1 MKTKRDFPKGF
12 IVCLFLLL
20 IFLIPNF
27 SFGATFCVSNSTGL
41 QSALTTAESND
52 ENNTIQ
58 IVQGTYNGNF
68 TYASADA
75 YSLTVEGGFTENC
88 ASRTINPA
96 NTILDGGGT
105 DMVLALVSQ
114 GATAFSVEGLT
125 LQNGNASTADDG
137 GGLYVKM
144 AVFPVTE
151 DSTTTLTD
159 NTFTG
164 NTASGNGG
172 GAYVSAVITT
182 LTNNT
187 FTENTADS
195 GGGAHIF
202 STVVDTTITNNTFS
216 GNTAM
221 VNGGGFCTYP
231 GDTFAKGNIA
241 TLTNNIFSGNT
252 AIGGNGGGAYMYS
265 GLQSGDVATLTNN
278 TFSENT
284 TENRGGGLYVS
295 DPLGVY
301 GGTAT
306 LTNNTF
312 SGNTVTVIDISPL
325 EHNGGGGAY
334 VGADSTLTNNI
345 FSGNTVTGGY
355 GGGGVYII
363 GYGSTGTGT
372 LTNNTITGN
381 TATIKGGGIRAKFSY
396 PGNLYNNI
404 IWNNTASD
412 GADLYI
418 DNTGDDPFFPV
429 TVNLFNNDFDQSSAG
444 VYITS
449 PFTIDSSNLN
459 NANPLFEGSSDFY
472 LTISSPCINTGDNDA
487 PNLPDT
493 DIDGNP
499 RIVGGTVDMG
509 AYEFQSV
516 NYIYVDKN
524 DETCGGK
531 TPCYTSIQQAI
542 NASSNRCVI
551 MIVEGNYEEDI
562 TLNASKTLT
571 LKGGYDSAFTA
582 QLSDTTIKGSLVIS
596 DGKLKTSKINV
607 HYQK

>member
-12 IVCLFLLL
+12 IVCVSLLSL
-20 IFLIPNF
+20 FLIPTY
-27 SFGATFCVSNSTGL
+27 SPGATFCVSDATEL
-41 QSALTTAESND
+41 QSALTTAESNGED
-52 ENNTIQ
+52 NTIQ

-68 TYASADA
+68 TYASTES
-75 YSLTVEGGFTENC
+75 YSLTVEGGYTQDC
-88 ASRTINPA
+88 GSRTIDPA
-96 NTILDGGGT
+96 NTILDGGGA

-114 GATAFSVEGLT
+114 GATTFSVEGLT
-125 LQNGNASTADDG
+125 FQNGNASTADDG
-137 GGLYVKM
+137 GGLYAKM
-144 AVFPVTE
+144 AVFPETE
-151 DSTTTLTD
+151 EGTTILTN

-172 GAYVSAVITT
+172 GAYVSAGITT

-187 FTENTADS
+187 FTENTANS
-195 GGGAHIF
+195 GGGAYIF
-202 STVVDTTITNNTFS
+202 AVVVVTTLTNNTFS
-216 GNTAM
+216 GNTALFS
-221 VNGGGFCTYP
+221 GGGFCTYA
-231 GDTFAKGNIA
+231 GDTFAKGNNAI
-241 TLTNNIFSGNT
+241 LTNNIFTENI
-252 AIGGNGGGAYMYS
+252 AIGGYGGGTYIYR
-265 GLQSGDVATLTNN
+265 GLNSGDVTSLTNN
-278 TFSENT
+278 TFSGNT
-284 TENRGGGLYVS
+284 AKNRG
-295 DPLGVY
+295 

-312 SGNTVTVIDISPL
+312 SGNTVTVNDIHPT
-325 EHNGGGGAY
+325 EHHGGGGAY

-345 FSGNTVTGGY
+345 FTGNIVIGGY

-363 GYGSTGTGT
+363 GVTGTGRGTGT
-372 LTNNTITGN
+372 LTNNTFTGN
-381 TATIKGGGIRAKFSY
+381 TATVNGGGIWAKFRY

-418 DNTGDDPFFPV
+418 NNTSDDPFFPV
-429 TVNLFNNDFDQSSAG
+429 TVNLFNNDFDQSASGAH
-444 VYITS
+444 ITA
-449 PFTIDSSNLN
+449 PFTIDPSNLD
-459 NANPLFEGSSDFY
+459 NANPLFEGSGDFY
-472 LTISSPCINTGDNDA
+472 LTASSPCINTGDNDA
-487 PNLPDT
+487 PDLPDT

-509 AYEFQSV
+509 AYEFQPV
-516 NYIYVDKN
+516 AYIYVDKN

-542 NASSNRCVI
+542 NASSNRDVI
-551 MIVEGNYEEDI
+551 MIVEGNYEENI

-596 DGKLKTSKINV
+596 DGKLKTSKIKV